1 MIEWSKEGS
10 ALIHRTQTIQANSVQ
25 PFEYALVFA
34 VLRSAPVPLN
44 KPLNFLESRDDALLA
59 HRAPAFPF
67 GYCVLGQ
74 FFSQLVQINH
84 SAPRL

>member
-25 PFEYALVFA
+25 PFEYVLVFA

-67 GYCVLGQ
+67 G
-74 FFSQLVQINH
+74 
-84 SAPRL
+84 